1 MPRFKL
7 SNGVK
12 VQFTAEEEAQRD
24 AEEQAWSDD
33 THNRK
38 MRSLREERNRLLS
51 ECDWT
56 DLPNS
61 ALTEEKKNE
70 WKTYKNNLL
79 VNRALNFNVKYK
91 PGEEIRGYTHAKALS
106 NGWLWEIPTQERLG
120 CGYVFSDNHIT
131 KE

>member
-70 WKTYKNNLL
+70 WKRRHSLMD
-79 VNRALNFNVKYK
+79 ADLNTVTPHGSQLPDVFDIHVWV
-91 PGEEIRGYTHAKALS
+91 
-106 NGWLWEIPTQERLG
+106 WLAQFCLFT
-120 CGYVFSDNHIT
+120 N
-131 KE
+131 K

>member
-38 MRSLREERNRLLS
+38 IRSLREERNRLLS

-70 WKTYKNNLL
+70 WKTYRQELRDLTNGLNESNYITDKHEEDL
-79 VNRALNFNVKYK
+79 VYPTK
-91 PGEEIRGYTHAKALS
+91 PGA
-106 NGWLWEIPTQERLG
+106 
-120 CGYVFSDNHIT
+120 
-131 KE
+131 